1 VLYSVKK
8 PAVEAS
14 GAKFLWQVITLL
26 EKILSRMLL
35 DYAEL
40 KTITPFTC
48 YRYLEQ
54 HEYTGN

>member
-1 VLYSVKK
+1 MLYSVKK

-26 EKILSRMLL
+26 EKILSRMLP

-40 KTITPFTC
+40 KTITRCTC
-48 YRYLEQ
+48 CGY
-54 HEYTGN
+54 